1 MGGAA
6 IISTHATLT
15 GTRRCEPFVLFLKN
29 MSAMNPYTEE
39 ERAYAAQVARFLRKE
54 VDPLS
59 RQIEEDD
66 AVPPSLLKSA
76 AEFGLF
82 GLTIPE
88 EYGGSGLTLAGK
100 CAVEEVMGAT
110 NYGFAT
116 VIGNHTGI
124 STAGLVALGNE
135 AQKKKYLPRM
145 ASGEWVGTFALTE
158 PSAGSSPADMRTTAV
173 KKGDR
178 YVLNGEKIYIT
189 NAGIANVFTVMAITD
204 KSKGIKGISAFVLER
219 DFKGFS
225 IGKNELKMGMHGCT
239 TAPLAFNDCEVPAEN
254 LLGGEGLGYIQAMK
268 TLTAGRVTVSAR
280 SCGMMDHLINH
291 CIDFMK
297 VRVQGG
303 KKLAEHQGL
312 QWMLADMSVQRDA
325 ARGLTY
331 RAIDVLM
338 RGERGT
344 MEASAAKL
352 YATEALGKVAD
363 AAVQIHGGM
372 GYMREAGIE
381 TTFRDARIVRI
392 YEGSSEIQRNI
403 IGGLLLKD

>member
-1 MGGAA
+1 
-6 IISTHATLT
+6 
-15 GTRRCEPFVLFLKN
+15 
-29 MSAMNPYTEE
+29 MSIHYTPEV
-39 ERAYAAQVARFLRKE
+39 RAFCDEIARFLRKE
-54 VDPLS
+54 VDPRS
-59 RQIEEDD
+59 REIEETDAIPDD
-66 AVPPSLLKSA
+66 LMQKAR
-76 AEFGLF
+76 EMGLF

-100 CAVEEVMGAT
+100 CAVEEVMGTT

-116 VIGNHTGI
+116 VIANHTGI

-178 YVLNGEKIYIT
+178 YILNGEKIYIT

-204 KSKGIKGISAFVLER
+204 KSKGVKGISAFVLER
-219 DFKGFS
+219 NFKGFS
-225 IGKNELKMGMHGCT
+225 VGKNELKMGMHGCT

-254 LLGGEGLGYIQAMK
+254 LLGAEGMGYIQAMK
-268 TLTAGRVTVSAR
+268 TLTNGRVTVASR
-280 SCGMMDHLINH
+280 CCGMMDNLIAR
-291 CIDFMK
+291 CVDYMK

-325 ARGLTY
+325 ARQLTY
-331 RAIDVLM
+331 RAIDTLM

-344 MEASAAKL
+344 LEASTAKL
-352 YATEALGKVAD
+352 FATEALGKVAD
-363 AAVQIHGGM
+363 AAVQLHGGM

-381 TTFRDARIVRI
+381 TVYRDARIVRI

>member
-1 MGGAA
+1 
-6 IISTHATLT
+6 
-15 GTRRCEPFVLFLKN
+15 
-29 MSAMNPYTEE
+29 MNPYTPEVRSFADE
-39 ERAYAAQVARFLRKE
+39 VARFLRKE
-54 VDPLS
+54 VDPRS
-59 RQIEEDD
+59 REIEETD
-66 AVPPSLLKSA
+66 AIPDELMKLA
-76 AEFGLF
+76 REMGLF

-100 CAVEEVMGAT
+100 CAIEEEMGKT

-124 STAGLVALGNE
+124 STAGIVALGNE
-135 AQKKKYLPRM
+135 AQKKKYLPKM
-145 ASGEWVGTFALTE
+145 ASGEWVGTFSLTE
-158 PSAGSSPADMRTTAV
+158 PSAGSSPADMRTMAV

-189 NAGIANVFTVMAITD
+189 NASIANVYTVMAITD
-204 KSKGIKGISAFVLER
+204 KSKGIKGISAFIVER
-219 DFKGFS
+219 NFKGFS
-225 IGKNELKMGMHGCT
+225 VGKNELKMGMHGCS
-239 TAPLAFNDCEVPAEN
+239 TAPLAFTDCEVPAEN

-280 SCGMMDHLINH
+280 CCGMMDHLIAR
-291 CIDFMK
+291 CVDYMK
-297 VRVQGG
+297 VRTQGG

-331 RAIDVLM
+331 RAIDTLM

-344 MEASAAKL
+344 MEASVAKL
-352 YATEALGKVAD
+352 YSTEALGKVVD
-363 AAVQIHGGM
+363 CAVQIHGGM

-381 TTFRDARIVRI
+381 TIYRDARIVRI

-403 IGGLLLKD
+403 IGALLLKD